1 MDNTPRNNMM
11 IRRVIAYVI
20 VFTAFFFAGTM
31 DGIRISVQFGV
42 FFSGLIASTI
52 LSFILFMFIAAL
64 ATPKTGK
71 WLQALV
77 FATEMAASA
86 IVLKLLLPIVPR
98 FL

>member
-1 MDNTPRNNMM
+1 MDNTPKDNMM
-11 IRRVIAYVI
+11 IRRIIAYVI
-20 VFTAFFFAGTM
+20 VFAAFHLAGTM

-42 FFSGLIASTI
+42 FFSGLIAATI
-52 LSFILFMFIAAL
+52 LSFILFLVIATL

-71 WLQALV
+71 WFNALV

-86 IVLKLLLPIVPR
+86 LILKLLLPLVPR